1 MGYLAP
7 RLDKLKRMKRTKR
20 RPASRLFAV
29 LLGIAAALLI
39 LEVAIRVL
47 YPSLPSGLQ
56 IALRFV
62 RLTPFTDARLAPLP
76 IFREDSE
83 FGMITEP
90 DIRDVEQIGSTAVRY
105 KVDTY
110 SWWGSRTGFRTPPP
124 ADGNVQAVAIGDSHT
139 FCFTTYADCWV
150 KLLSDEI
157 GIPISNL
164 GQIAVGAE
172 SHARRYEAF
181 VSNPELK
188 LVQPKLVI
196 WQFYGN
202 DFNDDY
208 GLALLNGS
216 NTTPPE
222 ADEFAAQNVRSLSWL
237 DEISALYALVH
248 TLSTPESDQSQLF
261 VDRYRAAKDGVEIS
275 FGRRYTASA
284 NDMSRAINQEGE
296 RRTYAAIIRAK
307 QIVEANGGR
316 FVVILMPEKEMIYRN
331 LITPILA
338 QTIGS
343 DTLEQ
348 IDEPRR
354 RMLAFCV
361 EENLTCL
368 DLLPALT
375 LRADAGT
382 QLLYPDDIHL
392 NAEGNRAVAE
402 IVAAFLRDQAIW
414 P

>member
-1 MGYLAP
+1 
-7 RLDKLKRMKRTKR
+7 MKHTKR
-20 RPASRLFAV
+20 RPASRLLAV

-62 RLTPFTDARLAPLP
+62 RRTPFTDVRLAPLP

-90 DIRDVEQIGSTAVRY
+90 DLRDVEQIGSTDVRY

-110 SWWGSRTGFRTPPP
+110 SWWGGRTGFRTPPP
-124 ADGNVQAVAIGDSHT
+124 SDGNVQAVAIGDSHT
-139 FCFTTYADCWV
+139 FCFTAYADCWV
-150 KLLSDEI
+150 KLLSDKI

-181 VSNPELK
+181 VSRPELK

-216 NTTPPE
+216 NATPP
-222 ADEFAAQNVRSLSWL
+222 DTDPFTGQNEQSVPWL
-237 DEISALYALVH
+237 TENSALYVLIRA
-248 TLSTPESDQSQLF
+248 LSTSPRDQGQLF
-261 VDRYRAAKDGVEIS
+261 VDPYRAAKDGVEIS
-275 FGRRYTASA
+275 FGRRYTVSA

-296 RRTYAAIIRAK
+296 RHTYAAIIRAK
-307 QIVEANGGR
+307 QIIEANGGK

-331 LITPILA
+331 LIAPILEE
-338 QTIGS
+338 TIGS
-343 DTLEQ
+343 QTLEK

-354 RMLAFCV
+354 RMLAFCA
-361 EENLTCL
+361 ESNLTCL

-375 LRADAGT
+375 ARADTGV

-402 IVAAFLRDQAIW
+402 IVAAFLRDQAVW